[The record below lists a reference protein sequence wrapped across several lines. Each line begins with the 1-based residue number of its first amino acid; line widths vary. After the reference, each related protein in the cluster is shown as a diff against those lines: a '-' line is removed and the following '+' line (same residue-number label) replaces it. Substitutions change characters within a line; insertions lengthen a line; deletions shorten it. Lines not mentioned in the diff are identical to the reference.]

1 MSYRECVH
9 RYYCIMYCKIIAK
22 IEILPFSPSRRSN
35 GLYKPCQDA
44 VLLLGTV
51 LKVWRV
57 EFPRD
62 DATHWKWTRA
72 IITKL
77 QLVRWKE
84 ATGASLKHFES
95 GCYDTEG
102 VCTFNTTNEYM
113 EASKVLIKA
122 QARSGL
128 GVLFTLF
135 HKSY

>member
-1 MSYRECVH
+1 
-9 RYYCIMYCKIIAK
+9 MYCKIIAK
-22 IEILPFSPSRRSN
+22 TKILPFFPPSHRSN

-44 VLLLGTV
+44 LLLLGAV

-62 DATHWKWTRA
+62 YAVHWKWTRA

-95 GCYDTEG
+95 SCFATEG
-102 VCTFNTTNEYM
+102 VCTFDTTNEYM
-113 EASKVLIKA
+113 EASKASFGA
-122 QARSGL
+122 QAWSGPA
-128 GVLFTLF
+128 VLSTLF